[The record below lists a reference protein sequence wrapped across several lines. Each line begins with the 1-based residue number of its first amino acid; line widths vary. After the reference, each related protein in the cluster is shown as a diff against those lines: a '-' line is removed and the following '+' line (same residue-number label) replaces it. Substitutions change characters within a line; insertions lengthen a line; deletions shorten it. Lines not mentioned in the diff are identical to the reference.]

1 MEDTTCHNPLKSNLF
16 TQSLLPFP
24 REREREDQ
32 EHESGSKRRF
42 FAKTTAIAEC
52 MSA

>member
-1 MEDTTCHNPLKSNLF
+1 LEFVTISA
-16 TQSLLPFP
+16 

>member
-1 MEDTTCHNPLKSNLF
+1 MPRSFEV
-16 TQSLLPFP
+16 QPFYSEFVTIS
-24 REREREDQ
+24 EREREDQ

>member
-1 MEDTTCHNPLKSNLF
+1 LEFVSI
-16 TQSLLPFP
+16 SARE

>member
-1 MEDTTCHNPLKSNLF
+1 LEFVSI
-16 TQSLLPFP
+16 SARERE